1 MATLMLPSPHQ
12 GKVPSPQQ
20 AQNRPVPGVPI
31 PTPQTSQNRPKISD
45 LQLAQ
50 DRPIPRSSDPWGDER
65 EGYSQS
71 TEVAYAPVHPHPA
84 SKESIAIRRA
94 EQIGSVIA
102 GGGIIWTAYD
112 VAHHSAEI
120 VRFAI
125 FPPGPLEVLGVGV
138 LIWLVAKWCRH
149 GV

>member
-1 MATLMLPSPHQ
+1 MLPSPYG
-12 GKVPSPQQ
+12 GKVPPSQHAP
-20 AQNRPVPGVPI
+20 NRPLPGAPI
-31 PTPQTSQNRPKISD
+31 PTPQQVHNRPRISD
-45 LQLAQ
+45 LPPQLAQ
-50 DRPIPRSSDPWGDER
+50 SGPLPRSSDPWPQER
-65 EGYSQS
+65 EGYNQP
-71 TEVAYAPVHPHPA
+71 TEVAYATVHPHSA
-84 SKESIAIRRA
+84 SGESIAIRRA

-138 LIWLVAKWCRH
+138 LIWLAAKWCRH